1 MSVTNRKDINVID
14 PPDAGESFFYEI
26 NAGESLIVD
35 IPAGKE
41 ICYFVPTSSTNTFY
55 TYSKDETDP
64 PAPAIAVTSDGVI
77 NSHLLPNA
85 LNVSAMTKIRISPQ
99 ATTAIYLE
107 FREGV

>member
-1 MSVTNRKDINVID
+1 MSVTNRQDINVID
-14 PPDAGESFFYEI
+14 PPDDGESFFYEI

-35 IPAGKE
+35 IPAGKRV
-41 ICYFVPTSSTNTFY
+41 CYFVPTSSTNTFY
-55 TYSKDETDP
+55 TYSQDENDP
-64 PAPAIAVTSDGVI
+64 PAPAIAVASDGVI

-107 FREGV
+107 FRERV